1 MRPRNVV
8 ARVALTVTLALVA
21 VPGMVGSRAP
31 SLESPIDPAS
41 FREAVVVPFTD
52 GTVAAPTLD
61 ESFRSDGALDPTMIL
76 REPAEAIS
84 PPPRPAV
91 DQPASA
97 AISVPVWKLD
107 HNVSFYGPGFYGKR
121 TACGL
126 AYTKTIVGVAH
137 RTLPCGTL
145 VTFKNPSNGISVTM
159 PVIDRGP
166 YVSGRNWDLS
176 GGACLALRHCYT
188 GSLYW
193 KFP

>member
-1 MRPRNVV
+1 M
-8 ARVALTVTLALVA
+8 ALTVTLALVA

-41 FREAVVVPFTD
+41 FTEVAFVPFTD

-61 ESFRSDGALDPTMIL
+61 SAFRSNGALDPAMIL
-76 REPAEAIS
+76 REPAETIGVAA
-84 PPPRPAV
+84 RPSV
-91 DQPASA
+91 EQPASA

-107 HNVSFYGPGFYGKR
+107 RKVSFYGPGFYGKR

-137 RTLPCGTL
+137 RTLPCGTM
-145 VTFKNPSNGISVTM
+145 VTFRNPYNGISVTM

-166 YVSGRNWDLS
+166 YASGRTWDLS

>member
-1 MRPRNVV
+1 M
-8 ARVALTVTLALVA
+8 ALTVTLAMVA
-21 VPGMVGSRAP
+21 VPGMAGSRAP

-41 FREAVVVPFTD
+41 YTEVAVVPFTD
-52 GTVAAPTLD
+52 GTVTTPTFD
-61 ESFRSDGALDPTMIL
+61 SAFRSAGALDETMIL
-76 REPAEAIS
+76 REPAEPIAVG
-84 PPPRPAV
+84 PRPEIT
-91 DQPASA
+91 QPTSK

-107 HNVSFYGPGFYGKR
+107 HRVSFYGPGFYGKR

-126 AYTKTIVGVAH
+126 AYTTTIIGVAH

-145 VTFKNPSNGISVTM
+145 VTFKNPTNGITVTM

-166 YVSGRNWDLS
+166 YVNGRTWDLS

-188 GSLYW
+188 GALYW

>member
-8 ARVALTVTLALVA
+8 ARVALTVTLAMVA

-31 SLESPIDPAS
+31 SLESPIDPTS
-41 FREAVVVPFTD
+41 FHEVRVEPFTD
-52 GTVAAPTLD
+52 GTVTTPTLD
-61 ESFRSDGALDPTMIL
+61 SAFRSDGALDPAMIL
-76 REPAEAIS
+76 REPAEPLAVGA
-84 PPPRPAV
+84 RPDV
-91 DQPASA
+91 VQPDSS
-97 AISVPVWKLD
+97 AISVPVWRLD
-107 HNVSFYGPGFYGKR
+107 RNVSFYGPGFYGKR

-145 VTFKNPSNGISVTM
+145 VTFRNPANGITVTM

-166 YVSGRNWDLS
+166 YVAGRTWDLS
-176 GGACLALRHCYT
+176 GGACLALKRCYT

-193 KFP
+193 KYP

>member
-8 ARVALTVTLALVA
+8 ARVALTVTLAMVA

-41 FREAVVVPFTD
+41 FTEVAVVPFTD
-52 GTVAAPTLD
+52 GTVTTPTLD
-61 ESFRSDGALDPTMIL
+61 RAFRSDGALDEAMIL
-76 REPAEAIS
+76 REPAEPIAVGA
-84 PPPRPAV
+84 RPEIG
-91 DQPASA
+91 QPVPK

-107 HNVSFYGPGFYGKR
+107 YNVSFYGPGFYGKR

-126 AYTKTIVGVAH
+126 AYTTTLVGVAH

-145 VTFKNPSNGISVTM
+145 VTFKNPNNGITVTM

-166 YVSGRNWDLS
+166 YVNGRTWDLS

-188 GSLYW
+188 GALYW

>member
-21 VPGMVGSRAP
+21 VPGMAGSRAP

-41 FREAVVVPFTD
+41 FTEVAVVPFTD
-52 GTVAAPTLD
+52 GTVTTPTFD
-61 ESFRSDGALDPTMIL
+61 SAFRSAGALDETMIL
-76 REPAEAIS
+76 REPAVPIVVGT
-84 PPPRPAV
+84 RPEIG
-91 DQPASA
+91 QPTPKS
-97 AISVPVWKLD
+97 ISVPVWKLD
-107 HNVSFYGPGFYGKR
+107 RNVSFYGPGFYGKR

-126 AYTKTIVGVAH
+126 AYTTTIVGVAH

-145 VTFKNPSNGISVTM
+145 VTFKNPNNGITVTM

-166 YVSGRNWDLS
+166 YVAGRTWDLS

-188 GSLYW
+188 GALYW